1 MLRKIIEISAC
12 DDSVKN
18 VNLHF
23 QFLCVTLKNGS
34 PESPESHSNNLE
46 DFEMKN

>member
-34 PESPESHSNNLE
+34 PESHSNNLE